1 MLNRKF
7 VSDMFQPN
15 PMWNASAVKSLMEKI
30 VHASIMRL
38 GHQSFEKLYDLMV
51 MAFKYQLFSA
61 TCPQALMVIT
71 NKHLE
76 NLKPM
81 TDDPEIILHIHYLQ
95 GLVTSASLITACSP
109 FKNKIINEHFLSGS
123 ITNNYPRGHGCR
135 SVTFCSI
142 TFKTVAL
149 EYPYS

>member
-1 MLNRKF
+1 
-7 VSDMFQPN
+7 
-15 PMWNASAVKSLMEKI
+15 
-30 VHASIMRL
+30 
-38 GHQSFEKLYDLMV
+38 

-61 TCPQALMVIT
+61 TCPQALMDIT

-109 FKNKIINEHFLSGS
+109 FKNKIINEHFLS
-123 ITNNYPRGHGCR
+123 INLPIREEPIQMDQQETLLDLFDQLTPW
-135 SVTFCSI
+135 TW
-142 TFKTVAL
+142 
-149 EYPYS
+149 